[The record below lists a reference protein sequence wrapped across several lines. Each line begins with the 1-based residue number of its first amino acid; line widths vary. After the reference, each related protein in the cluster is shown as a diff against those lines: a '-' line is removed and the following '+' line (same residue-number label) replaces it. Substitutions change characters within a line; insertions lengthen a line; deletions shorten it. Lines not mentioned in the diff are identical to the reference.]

1 MSIGIGIM
9 LLVLGA
15 IFVWVIEV
23 DLPGINQFTLGYI
36 LMAAGIAVIVL
47 SFVLGALR
55 GRSRVVTRTD
65 VAPHGERVT
74 ETHTANNQTDV
85 V

>member
-1 MSIGIGIM
+1 MSIGIGIL

-15 IFVWVIEV
+15 VFVWVIEV

-36 LMAAGIAVIVL
+36 LMAAGIAVIIL
-47 SFVLGALR
+47 SFVLGSLR
-55 GRSRVVTRTD
+55 GRSRVVSRTD
-65 VAPHGERVT
+65 VAPTGTQVT
-74 ETHTANNQTDV
+74 ETQVANNQTDV